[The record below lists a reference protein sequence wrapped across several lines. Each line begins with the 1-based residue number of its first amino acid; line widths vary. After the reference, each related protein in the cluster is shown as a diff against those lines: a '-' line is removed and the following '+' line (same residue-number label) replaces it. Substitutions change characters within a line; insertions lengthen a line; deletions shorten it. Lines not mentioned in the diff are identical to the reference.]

1 MQSKIPFKKKDIK
14 QMIQKKQPKRSEL
27 YQLLKSLKLIKS
39 TEYKK
44 ATIQNMQDRL
54 RQYEDQQRQQQEE
67 QKQQQEEE
75 KKEEAPAVIKAGGK
89 LETLDKLYKQ
99 EEEITPQKF

>member
-1 MQSKIPFKKKDIK
+1 MN
-14 QMIQKKQPKRSEL
+14 QKKQSKKSEL
-27 YQLLKSLKLIKS
+27 YQLLKSLKLINP

-44 ATIQNMQDRL
+44 ATVQNMKARL
-54 RQYEDQQRQQQEE
+54 GQYEEQQQRQQEE

-75 KKEEAPAVIKAGGK
+75 KKEEESKSVIKAGGK
-89 LETLDKLYKQ
+89 LDTLDKLYKQ